1 MCDQDLIHSLDTL
14 KSLSVKVDSE
24 IVIRD
29 ACGRWNS
36 LHTVPSVHSIQKK
49 KKKTVRNSER
59 SYSVDGRRFKRQ
71 NRKKIGLISKIAR
84 RQWKETMFRLRSWL
98 LLHVKQYKKSCWR
111 TFVIKKC
118 TYLHSAS
125 QWSWWRSSVYLPTD
139 LSPTKEIVSTN

>member
-1 MCDQDLIHSLDTL
+1 MIL
-14 KSLSVKVDSE
+14 KLLFATRVADETAYAQFPAFIAS
-24 IVIRD
+24 
-29 ACGRWNS
+29 
-36 LHTVPSVHSIQKK
+36 KK

-59 SYSVDGRRFKRQ
+59 IYSVDGRRFKRQ

-125 QWSWWRSSVYLPTD
+125 QWSWWRSFVYLPTD